1 MKEIEKK
8 LPKPYSLKILT
19 SLIGYGIYLP
29 AQIIQQQLAASGIA
43 SEILVFEWLYDAEKK
58 KTFSDSAAAYADN
71 YKLAQLAAKIPVN
84 YQASTDP
91 ALVERLY
98 QQWMQE
104 EQTHFLCLS
113 GLWFAILKNYHP
125 PFALKTI
132 NCCRMDAGQAHT
144 WSNEHQLVIDRSY
157 FLFDIQLKK
166 INYAFHIPELK
177 HIPYAKRSKNIV
189 IHGGGW
195 GLGDFITK
203 TAALAD
209 AGYHRNI
216 LIKSLNKYRPD
227 DTQTSYYLN
236 DPDWDI
242 LNKNSSSSPFPAIG
256 HIHHRDD
263 ISYFHHDHYHPVLDL
278 INQSK
283 AIISKPGGMT
293 LTDSLITGTPLI
305 YLDPMGENEE
315 GNAVIVNE
323 NKIGMSFEKWKND
336 NFSLQTI
343 HELHKNIVTLQSDLP
358 DFIATFK
365 HDISRYSDN
374 GSIRSFF

>member
-1 MKEIEKK
+1 MKEVEKK
-8 LPKPYSLKILT
+8 LPKPYTLKILT

-43 SEILVFEWLYDAEKK
+43 SEILIFEWLYDQEKK
-58 KTFSDSAAAYADN
+58 KIFSDSAAAYADN
-71 YKLAQLAAKIPVN
+71 YKLAQLATKIPVN

-91 ALVERLY
+91 KLVEKLY
-98 QQWMQE
+98 QQWTQE

-125 PFALKTI
+125 PFAQKTI
-132 NCCRMDAGQAHT
+132 HCCRMDAGHAHT
-144 WSNEHQLVIDRSY
+144 WSNHQQLTIDRSY
-157 FLFDIQLKK
+157 FLFDIQHKK

-177 HIPYAKRSKNIV
+177 NITYAERSKNVV

-203 TAALAD
+203 TAALAE

-216 LIKSLNKYRPD
+216 LIKSLNKYRPED
-227 DTQTSYYLN
+227 PETSFYLN
-236 DPDWDI
+236 DPDWDF
-242 LNKNSSSSPFPAIG
+242 LNKTSSSEPFPAIG
-256 HIHHRDD
+256 HIHQLDH
-263 ISYFHHDHYHPVLDL
+263 ISYRHQEHYHPALDL

-305 YLDPMGENEE
+305 YLEPMGENEE
-315 GNAVIVNE
+315 GNAVIVDE
-323 NKIGMSFEKWKND
+323 NKIGMSFEKWKD
-336 NFSLQTI
+336 ENFNLEPI
-343 HELHKNIVTLQSDLP
+343 RELHENIVKLQSNLP

-365 HDISRYSDN
+365 HDISHY
-374 GSIRSFF
+374 